1 MLRTFDVEHV
11 LDAPRPGQ
19 RAALLTAVVDLDL
32 ATVDTARAEL
42 AEAVYG
48 PADAVLLDVSGV
60 FIGAVLVRCLVD
72 TTERAAR
79 AKKPLVVV
87 GAPHWLI
94 TLTTRLDMPPLPAF
108 AALDEAVAALRAVAA
123 AQPTAPERRAPAEV
137 AAG

>member
-19 RAALLTAVVDLDL
+19 RAALLTAGVDLDL
-32 ATVDTARAEL
+32 ATVDSARAEL
-42 AEAVYG
+42 AAAVDG

-60 FIGAVLVRCLVD
+60 FIGVVLVRCLVD
-72 TTERAAR
+72 IAERATR

-87 GAPHWLI
+87 GAPHWLV
-94 TLTTRLDMPPLPAF
+94 TLTPRLDMPPLPTF
-108 AALDEAVAALRAVAA
+108 AALDQAVAALRAAA
-123 AQPTAPERRAPAEV
+123 APERPVPAAA